1 MPSVAARLQSDLD
14 ALTDRIADMIRELP
28 IERLNRYSSSVVIV
42 APEYYWGTA
51 SSEQLRV
58 QLAIK
63 RDYEEWFDIFKSVFA
78 KATDDL
84 NRRIDEAD
92 SNLRDWI
99 ELNSGWSISYDRT
112 ANEEKLRAHARL
124 FFEILAILDTSGQ
137 AETILIPDTNA
148 IVSEPAPINYKSLA
162 CKSTYVFL
170 LLPTVLAELDALKI
184 NHRNPDFRNKVNK
197 VITRIKGWRNQGS
210 LREGV
215 TVDRT
220 ITVKAIASEPKMEN
234 TLSWLDKN
242 NRDDRIIASGLEV
255 QSTYPNA
262 RVVLVTGDINLSN
275 KADVARIETTELQ
288 YD

>member
-1 MPSVAARLQSDLD
+1 MTSVAARLQSDLD
-14 ALTDRIADMIRELP
+14 TLTERIADLIRELP
-28 IERLNRYSSSVVIV
+28 IEYLNTYSSSVIIF
-42 APEYYWGTA
+42 APDYYWGEAT
-51 SSEQLRV
+51 SEQLND

-92 SNLRDWI
+92 SRLRQWI
-99 ELNSGWSISYDRT
+99 ELDSNWSISYDRS
-112 ANEEKLRAHARL
+112 ANEEKLRADVQL
-124 FFEILAILDTSGQ
+124 FYELLAILDTNEE

-162 CKSTYVFL
+162 SKSTYVFL

-215 TVDRT
+215 TVDQT
-220 ITVKAIASEPKMEN
+220 ITIRAIASEPQMEN
-234 TLSWLDKN
+234 TLSWLDKS
-242 NRDDRIIASGLEV
+242 NRDDRIIASVLEV
-255 QSTYPNA
+255 QSNQPNA

-275 KADVARIETTELQ
+275 KADVARI
-288 YD
+288 